1 MEDVNMLDPSIAD
14 GEREIDKYIL
24 DLFAYLDTLVPRN
37 SAAQFMKAYSLILR
51 LSDETD
57 KSIELFDIF
66 RKKI

>member
-1 MEDVNMLDPSIAD
+1 MSDPTLED
-14 GEREIDKYIL
+14 GEREINKYIK

-57 KSIELFDIF
+57 KSAELFDIF
-66 RKKI
+66 KKKI